1 MTVGQPQNP
10 DEPSAVGPTTPRTDA
25 PERLSSPPGGV
36 GLGKGAQPLLDRV
49 KQHHIVRVALL
60 YLGVCWVIL
69 EPVHVVFHMLGVPE
83 WINRLVVIAMALGF
97 PVAVLAAWIYITP
110 RPDLNPEVHDEH
122 HTVMHRR
129 NLRLNRA
136 IASIAAIMVAYF
148 LLYHFW
154 LGKHIT
160 DPISEEA
167 HGGQEAQPVAGV
179 AVPVRSIAVLP
190 FVDMSQSKDQ
200 QYLADGIA
208 EELLN
213 LLAQIPELRVAAR
226 TSSFAFKD
234 KAADMTTIAKDLR
247 VAHVLEGSVRKAGNE
262 VRITA
267 QLIRA
272 DSGYDLWSET
282 YDRKLDD
289 IFKLQDQIAG
299 SVVQALKVKLLG
311 GALPERA
318 TPDNL
323 DAYNLYL
330 QGRFFAGLHTKEGFA
345 QAIDYL
351 ERALKLDQRYEPLWT
366 ELSIVYGD
374 MAARGFMPPD
384 QALPKARE
392 AVRTALELN
401 PKSARAH
408 VAMGYLHMNDDWVWN
423 AADREIEQALT
434 LEPGSADVL
443 HAAGSLYLV
452 LGRVGDSVKMFLA
465 ALERDPLRA
474 SSYSNLGVAYFA
486 DGKLPQAEQAF
497 RKSAELRPA
506 AGYTHNGL
514 GLVLL
519 WQGKLNEA
527 LDQMN
532 HETDEM
538 WKLEGLALVYSAMH
552 RRAESDAA
560 LAELTSKFQKESP
573 YVIATVY
580 GYRGEVDPA
589 FTWLGRAL
597 AERDA
602 TLTSIKSDPLFA
614 KVKSD
619 ARYAALLQKAGLP
632 P

>member
-1 MTVGQPQNP
+1 MTVGETPGPPENVQGG
-10 DEPSAVGPTTPRTDA
+10 EPTPPAVASAPVPHQRI
-25 PERLSSPPGGV
+25 PGMPGISH
-36 GLGKGAQPLLDRV
+36 PLLDRL
-49 KQHHIVRVALL
+49 KQHHITRVALL
-60 YLGVCWVIL
+60 YAGVCWVIL

-83 WINRLVVIAMALGF
+83 WINRLVVIVMALGF
-97 PVAVLAAWIYITP
+97 PIAIVAAWIYATP
-110 RPDLNPEVHDEH
+110 ATALKPDALDAH
-122 HTVMHRR
+122 HSLLGQQNR
-129 NLRLNRA
+129 RLNRA
-136 IASIAAIMVAYF
+136 IASVAVIMVSYF

-160 DPISEEA
+160 EPISDEARATHEEGSIA
-167 HGGQEAQPVAGV
+167 GAPV
-179 AVPVRSIAVLP
+179 PLRSIAVLP

-200 QYLADGIA
+200 QYLADGVA

-213 LLAQIPELRVAAR
+213 LLAKIPELRVAAR

-234 KAADMTTIAKDLR
+234 KPEDMTTIAKELH
-247 VAHVLEGSVRKAGNE
+247 VAHVLEGSVRKAGDQ

-272 DSGYDLWSET
+272 DSGYHLWSET

-299 SVVQALKVKLLG
+299 SVVQALKIKLLG

-318 TPDNL
+318 TPTNL

-345 QAIDYL
+345 QALDYL
-351 ERALKLDQRYEPLWT
+351 ERALKLDEHYEPLWT

-374 MAARGFMPPD
+374 MAARGFMPPGE
-384 QALPKARE
+384 ALPKARE
-392 AVRTALELN
+392 AVRTALDLD

-408 VAMGYLHMNDDWVWN
+408 VAMGYLHMNDDWDWA
-423 AADREIEQALT
+423 AADREIGEALT

-452 LGRVGDSVKMFLA
+452 LGRVSDSVKMFLA
-465 ALERDPLRA
+465 ALVRDPLRA

-486 DGKLPQAEQAF
+486 DGRLDDAERAF
-497 RKSAELRPA
+497 RKSIELRPA

-519 WQGKLNEA
+519 WQGKLEPA
-527 LDQMN
+527 LQAMTL
-532 HETDEM
+532 ETDEM

-560 LAELTSKFQKESP
+560 LAELTTKFQKESP

-580 GYRGEVDPA
+580 GYRGEVDPS
-589 FTWLGRAL
+589 FTWLERAL
-597 AERDA
+597 KERDS
-602 TLTSIKSDPLFA
+602 TLTSIKSDPLF
-614 KVKSD
+614 KNIKSD
-619 ARYAALLQKAGLP
+619 PRYAALLQKAGLP